1 MIGNNITRKQKVV
14 ESIFKRSKRELG
26 RGKVEFSQLTNFLE
40 KAKNKVD
47 SAPTLTDRELSKLK
61 SFDISKVGGDQSG
74 GGFVSSALGLLGSVG
89 LGMVGENLAKRF
101 FGKKLAQ
108 KGAET
113 AAKKVTKE
121 VAQEGVETAGKLVS
135 KEAIEAGGK
144 VLAKEGTEKVASKG
158 IGKLLGKKIPV
169 VGAALGGIFAVER
182 AMKGDLLGAAGELAS
197 GVASTVPGFGT
208 AASLAIDGALLARDV
223 KKASDDADKT
233 KTDTD
238 TTTTKEGL
246 EVVQPQTSMMDMPKF
261 RKAVDD
267 FGKIEIDFAS
277 RTFGGGDPATGQAR
291 PVSNVMEGTP
301 EAPVAPGGGLK
312 SLADAAESLKGMN
325 SNRKETDWGRNG
337 CVWSVNQVYKAA
349 GLTPPWGN
357 SLWVPTAEKKMIDAG
372 YVEIPRDQRQPGD
385 IMINYNTRYPGDPEP
400 QAHIGVVINNGNVL
414 SNSSS
419 RASFSTELSPEG
431 YDNIYGGERG
441 KIYRAPSTITK
452 PTVSTTQNPGNVNGT
467 TALAGTN
474 QVATIQTQKPKPGDI
489 RKTTKKVQLRGA
501 RTKKETVYQRYDENN
516 GWQTATGQ
524 TAAELEKL
532 IKQQE
537 YERSQQGRANLTST
551 SPVNRGV
558 PDSMVMSRKTPVE
571 AESQMVSTYTSYNN
585 PTNMVNST
593 TLINISTG
601 GGSSKP
607 PMVVQ
612 MGNGQTATIVP
623 PSDSAVALKLAKAV
637 LYNKLVS

>member
-14 ESIFKRSKRELG
+14 ESIFRRSKKELG
-26 RGKVEFSQLTNFLE
+26 RGKVQFSELTNFLE
-40 KAKNKVD
+40 KAKNKLD
-47 SAPTLTDRELSKLK
+47 SAPTLTDRELFKLK
-61 SFDISKVGGDQSG
+61 SFDISKLSGNQG

-89 LGMVGENLAKRF
+89 LGMVGENLAKKF

-113 AAKKVTKE
+113 VAKKVTKE
-121 VAQEGVETAGKLVS
+121 VAQEGAETAGKLVS
-135 KEAIEAGGK
+135 KEALEAGGK
-144 VLAKEGTEKVASKG
+144 VLAKEGTEKAATKG

-223 KKASDDADKT
+223 KKASDNADKT
-233 KTDTD
+233 SSD

-277 RTFGGGDPATGQAR
+277 RTFGGGDPAATGQAR
-291 PVSNVMEGTP
+291 PVSTVMEGTP

-349 GLTPPWGN
+349 GLTPPWGT

-385 IMINYNTRYPGDPEP
+385 IMINYNTRYAGDPEP

-441 KIYRAPSTITK
+441 KIYRAPSTVTNK
-452 PTVSTTQNPGNVNGT
+452 GTTTTTQKPPAVNGT
-467 TALAGTN
+467 SAAANTK
-474 QVATIQTQKPKPGDI
+474 QVATIQTQPKPGDI
-489 RKTTKKVQLRGA
+489 RKTTRKVQLRGA
-501 RTKKETVYQRYDENN
+501 KTKNETVYQRYDEKH
-516 GWQTATGQ
+516 GWQTATGK

-537 YERSQQGRANLTST
+537 YERSQQGRANLTSP
-551 SPVNRGV
+551 PVNRGV
-558 PDSMVMSRKTPVE
+558 PDSVVMSRKTPVE
-571 AESQMVSTYTSYNN
+571 AESQMVSTYTAYNN

-601 GGSSKP
+601 GSGFKP

-612 MGNGQTATIVP
+612 MGGGQTATIVP